1 MRLVCGYRGTM
12 RIGLLSSWH
21 SPTAGYIRQALLDRG
36 VVAEAVIVD
45 AKPAEAK
52 HMFLWEERTGGQLPP
67 LLPEP
72 AAWQETGFHEVAS
85 HCAEEAIDL
94 VRRLQLDLLINAGT
108 PRILGERILAASRLG
123 VLNVHP
129 GLLPWFRGCTCVEW
143 AVHLD
148 EPVGNTV
155 HFMTAGIDEGP
166 IVLRRAYAFSP
177 EDDYVAVRCR
187 VYREGFALLA
197 EAVRSICDE
206 GTIPFQMQRR
216 EEGRYFKPIDD
227 ASLAGIKLKLTNGQY
242 LYQTAIPDLSLKES
256 G

>member
-1 MRLVCGYRGTM
+1 M
-12 RIGLLSSWH
+12 RIGLLSTWH
-21 SPTAGYIRQALLDRG
+21 SPTAGYLRQALLDRG

-52 HMFLWEERTGGQLPP
+52 HLSLWEERTQGRLPP
-67 LLPEP
+67 LPPEP
-72 AAWQETGFHEVAS
+72 AAWRESSFHEVAS
-85 HCAEEAIDL
+85 HCDEETIGL
-94 VRRLQLDLLINAGT
+94 VRRLQLDLLVNAGT
-108 PRILGERILAASRLG
+108 PRILGEGILTAPRLG

-148 EPVGNTV
+148 EPIGNTV
-155 HFMTAGIDEGP
+155 HLMTAGIDEGP
-166 IVLRRAYAFSP
+166 IVLRRAYAFSSD
-177 EDDYVAVRCR
+177 DDYAAVRCK
-187 VYREGFALLA
+187 VYRESFVLLA

-206 GTIPFQMQRR
+206 GMISCQAQRR

-227 ASLAGIKLKLTNGQY
+227 ALLAEIKLKLTNGQY
-242 LYQTAIPDLSLKES
+242 LYQTAIPDSLLKKN